1 MTTIY
6 PQVVSCIIC
15 GTENDFFHLA
25 STNSFGSPDLDY
37 RPAGMARYIL
47 IYEVQ
52 RCINCGFSAPN
63 ISDDFKE
70 YLSKNRTE
78 QKEEINKIKGIISSE
93 EYKALLFNEFFPD
106 FSNSFLAASFIQ
118 EKLGNYNAAFHLAM
132 KSAWIAD
139 DNNNINAAEYSRNEA
154 LKLLDKT
161 TEGFIAGQTKLLLK
175 IELLRRTARFEEA
188 NELISQALIELLS
201 DEDAIQLITYQK
213 KLVTKK
219 DTASHRIDAG
229 VRV

>member
-1 MTTIY
+1 MTTII

-15 GTENDFFHLA
+15 GTKNDIFNLA

-52 RCINCGFSAPN
+52 TCINCGFSASN

-70 YLSKNRTE
+70 YLSKNKIE
-78 QKEEINKIKGIISSE
+78 QKEQLKEIKKIIASE
-93 EYKALLFNEFFPD
+93 KYKILLQKEFFPD

-132 KSAWIAD
+132 KSAWMAD
-139 DNNNINAAEYSRNEA
+139 DNGNINAAEYSRNKA

-161 TEGFIAGQTKLLLK
+161 TEDFVASTTKLLLK
-175 IELLRRTARFEEA
+175 IELLRRIARFEEA
-188 NELISQALIELLS
+188 GRLINKGLIELQS
-201 DEDAIQLITYQK
+201 DEQAIKLISYQN
-213 KLVTKK
+213 KLVIKK
-219 DTASHRIDAG
+219 DTSIHTVDEAFG
-229 VRV
+229 

>member
-1 MTTIY
+1 MTTLY
-6 PQVVSCIIC
+6 PQVASCIIC

-52 RCINCGFSAPN
+52 TCINCGFSAPN

-70 YLSKNRTE
+70 YLSKNTTI
-78 QKEEINKIKGIISSE
+78 QKEQLNEIKKIISLE
-93 EYKALLFNEFFPD
+93 KYKELFQNEFFPD

-139 DNNNINAAEYSRNEA
+139 DNGNINAAEYSRNEA

-161 TEGFIAGQTKLLLK
+161 SEDFVAGTTKLLIK

-188 NELISQALIELLS
+188 DVLIKKAIIELKYDENTNKLLS
-201 DEDAIQLITYQK
+201 FQK

-219 DTASHRIDAG
+219 DTASHRIDEG
-229 VRV
+229 VKV